1 MQIACRVISLTL
13 APLPHGLYN
22 RENVHTRDRPRMRL
36 KELLRDDFVLLELR
50 SRDVEGVVHEVSV
63 CAAEAGIGPASVIE
77 EKLLEREQVHPTVIG
92 AGLAIPHAT
101 VPGLKAQVIG
111 VALSGGEPIA
121 FGAPD
126 QDPVRVFFVLLTPPG
141 HEREHVKL
149 LARICR
155 LVRHDGFIDDLESA
169 EDKEKVVELI
179 KLVDSQHV

>member
-1 MQIACRVISLTL
+1 MRAGSVPSVL
-13 APLPHGLYN
+13 APLPDGIYN
-22 RENVHTRDRPRMRL
+22 REIVHTRDRHQMRL
-36 KELLRDDFVLLELR
+36 KELLRDDFVLLALQAQ
-50 SRDVEGVVHEVSV
+50 DVQGVVHEVSV
-63 CAAEAGIGPASVIE
+63 CAGKAGIGPSSVIE
-77 EKLLEREQVHPTVIG
+77 EKLLEREQLHPTVIG

-101 VPGLKAQVIG
+101 VPGLEKQVIG
-111 VALSGGEPIA
+111 VALSGAEPIA

-169 EDKEKVVELI
+169 EDGEEVVELI
-179 KLVDSQHV
+179 KLVDAQHV